1 MKLNRNT
8 KKARGFVQQYT
19 FSNKHGLSECYTSY
33 SYAKAVAEVNC
44 RKKMNDMDGFGLKIM
59 SFNSQT
65 FTCGWLYQDK
75 ETGDIMLNVETAY
88 NSYQILYHKCIF
100 AVMD

>member
-8 KKARGFVQQYT
+8 KKARSFAQQYT
-19 FSNKHGLSECYTSY
+19 FSSKHGLHECYSSY

-44 RKKMNDMDGFGLKIM
+44 RKKMLGMDGFGFKIM

-75 ETGDIMLNVETAY
+75 ETDVIMLNVETAY
-88 NSYQILYHKCIF
+88 NSYQIEHHKCMPIDR
-100 AVMD
+100 A